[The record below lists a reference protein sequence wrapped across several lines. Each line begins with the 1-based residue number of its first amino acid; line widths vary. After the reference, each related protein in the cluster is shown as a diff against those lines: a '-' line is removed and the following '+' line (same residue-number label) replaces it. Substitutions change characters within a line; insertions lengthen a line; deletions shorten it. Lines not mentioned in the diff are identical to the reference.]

1 MDIRK
6 ATIADREAIFKIW
19 LSCFSDDETYINNYL
34 KYCFPH
40 TITLLLGEKE
50 QGDVSVISILPSYF
64 IHNSITYTGGY
75 LYGVGTLPEFRG
87 RSYSSLLLKE
97 GLELIEKEG
106 YDYFLVKPATESL
119 FSLYRRL
126 GFNKDLFNKNTIIRP
141 NKSHLEK
148 RSIEDLSATD
158 SALFHSM
165 REDKLFNKSFL
176 WPNEVLSYTI
186 REITGRGG
194 FLLFDK
200 LTGHYCA
207 GYTSENNAYLQ
218 ILETS
223 IDLIEFEKVFG
234 NELMSRYPDIMTWE
248 IEGHSSER
256 DQVDQKLSA
265 LIMDIRP
272 GVSSLCSQYNLSLP
286 ME

>member
-1 MDIRK
+1 LDIRK

-19 LSCFSDDETYINNYL
+19 LSCFTNDETYINNYL
-34 KYCFPH
+34 KYCFPY
-40 TITLLLGEKE
+40 TITLLLGDKK
-50 QGDVSVISILPSYF
+50 QGDISVISILPSYF
-64 IHNSITYTGGY
+64 KHNSITYTGGY

-97 GLELIEKEG
+97 GLELIKKEG

-141 NKSHLEK
+141 KKSHLEK
-148 RSIEDLSATD
+148 RSIEELSTTD
-158 SALFHSM
+158 SALFHSI

-186 REITGRGG
+186 REITERGG

-207 GYTSENNAYLQ
+207 GYTSETMPIYKFLKPQ
-218 ILETS
+218 
-223 IDLIEFEKVFG
+223 LI
-234 NELMSRYPDIMTWE
+234 
-248 IEGHSSER
+248 
-256 DQVDQKLSA
+256 
-265 LIMDIRP
+265 
-272 GVSSLCSQYNLSLP
+272 
-286 ME
+286 